1 MSVAGNEQSEFSVEL
16 WRKGIHLSSLS
27 IPLIYS
33 HWLDMTASLL
43 ILIALLVFAL
53 MIEFFRFRPGL
64 IHDFFGKVFGFMM
77 REHELD
83 HKRKSYS
90 GATYVLLAA
99 VIVIFVFPKPV
110 AVYAFT
116 MLIIGDSM
124 AALVGK
130 KFGRSKIFG
139 LMKTW
144 EGSLAFFLSSL
155 AAAWFIDSLDWPTKI
170 LGALAATI
178 IELLPL
184 PVDDNLTIPVGSALV
199 MWLFMVA
206 GLG

>member
-1 MSVAGNEQSEFSVEL
+1 MSQAQSKTDEFSIEL

-33 HWLDMTASLL
+33 YWLDMTPSLL
-43 ILIALLVFAL
+43 ILMGFLLFAL
-53 MIEFFRFRPGL
+53 FIEYFRFRPGKV
-64 IHDFFGKVFGFMM
+64 HDIIAKGFAFMM

-99 VIVIFVFPKPV
+99 VIVILIFPKPI

-130 KFGRSKIFG
+130 KFGRFPIFG
-139 LMKTW
+139 LKKTW

-155 AAAWFIDSLDWPTKI
+155 AAAWFIDSLNWETKI

-178 IELLPL
+178 IELLPI

-199 MWLFMVA
+199 MWLFMMA